1 MIFVWGRGW
10 DPSNRLRAAAM
21 TGSGPRKRGALS
33 SFQNLQKKLKE
44 EVKEKKKK
52 EKEIK
57 RLEKELEK
65 EKKGR
70 EEEEK
75 KKSERL
81 EGELREAWCPT
92 LFLTLF

>member
-1 MIFVWGRGW
+1 
-10 DPSNRLRAAAM
+10 M

-33 SFQNLQKKLKE
+33 SFQTLKKKWKE

-70 EEEEK
+70 EEEK